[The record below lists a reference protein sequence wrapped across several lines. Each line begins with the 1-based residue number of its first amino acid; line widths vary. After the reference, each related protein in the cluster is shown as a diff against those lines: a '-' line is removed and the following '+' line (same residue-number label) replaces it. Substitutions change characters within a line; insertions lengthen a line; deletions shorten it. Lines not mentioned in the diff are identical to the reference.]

1 MKGIPTVLI
10 TVSPEVSAQ
19 MRPPRALYPKGFKI
33 GNSLGKPGMRELQKA
48 VLRDALTLLTVD
60 TRPGSYCYARLSR
73 LRRVSRTTTRKK
85 VTTEQVMQKTIG
97 ILTGGGDAP
106 GLNAVIRAVV
116 KTATGEFGM
125 RVVGIEDGFEGLLG
139 ETRTRTLSHSEVR
152 GLLPRGGTILG
163 TRNRGKFVEHSVNG
177 VSSTSES
184 LYAEAVA
191 NIEKLGISALL
202 VLGGEGTLTI
212 GAEFDR
218 RGVPVV
224 GVPKTIDNDLAC
236 TELTFGFVTAL
247 DIATE
252 ALDRLHTTAESHDR
266 VMILE
271 VMGRNAGWIAL
282 HSGIAGG
289 ADVILIPEIPFSM
302 ESVARKIRARE
313 EGGSNFSIIVT
324 AEGAIE
330 TGHQQIF
337 QDSGD
342 PQHAPRLGGIGQYC
356 RSQLEELTGKETRC
370 VVLGHLQRG
379 GRPNAFDRMLA
390 TTYGACAVRAFAEGK
405 HGVMVALQA
414 GDVVTVPISE
424 AVANVKTVPPNGQ
437 MVTTAR
443 DTGISFGAPDEAKY
457 HRLV

>member
-1 MKGIPTVLI
+1 M
-10 TVSPEVSAQ
+10 
-19 MRPPRALYPKGFKI
+19 Y
-33 GNSLGKPGMRELQKA
+33 
-48 VLRDALTLLTVD
+48 
-60 TRPGSYCYARLSR
+60 
-73 LRRVSRTTTRKK
+73 
-85 VTTEQVMQKTIG
+85 KTIG

-116 KTATGEFGM
+116 KTATGEYGM
-125 RVVGIEDGFEGLLG
+125 RVIGIEDGFEGLLG
-139 ETRTRTLSHSEVR
+139 DTRTRPLLQSDVR

-163 TRNRGKFVEHSVNG
+163 TRNRGRFVEHTAEG
-177 VSSTSES
+177 VATTSREV
-184 LYAEAVA
+184 YEEAI
-191 NIEKLGISALL
+191 NNLTQLGVDALV
-202 VLGGEGTLTI
+202 VLGGEGTLKI
-212 GAEFDR
+212 AAEFDR
-218 RGVPVV
+218 LGVPVV

-289 ADVILIPEIPFSM
+289 ADVILIPELPFSM
-302 ESVARKIRARE
+302 ESVAEKVRARDR
-313 EGGSNFSIIVT
+313 GGSNFSIIVA
-324 AEGAIE
+324 AEGAVE
-330 TGHQQIF
+330 AGHDQIF

-342 PQHAPRLGGIGQYC
+342 REHAPRLGGIAQYC
-356 RSQLEELTGKETRC
+356 RSYLEALTGKETRC

-390 TTYGACAVRAFAEGK
+390 TTYGACAVRALADGK
-405 HGVMVALQA
+405 RGTMVALQA

-437 MVTTAR
+437 MVRTAR
-443 DTGISFGAPDEAKY
+443 DTGISFGAPDEDKY
-457 HRLV
+457 HLVG